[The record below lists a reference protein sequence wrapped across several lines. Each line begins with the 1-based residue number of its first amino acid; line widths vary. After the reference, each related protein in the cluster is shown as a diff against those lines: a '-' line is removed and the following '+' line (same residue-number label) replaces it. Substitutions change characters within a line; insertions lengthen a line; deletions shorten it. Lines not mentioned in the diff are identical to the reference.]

1 MAVDP
6 AAREQLLASLRA
18 MLGPEEAA
26 TMDELL
32 PPDDVGTTARFDRL
46 DAHLADHDRRLDG
59 IDHRLAGH
67 DRRFDQID
75 DRLDQHDRR
84 FDQIDDR
91 LDQHDRRFDQIDDRF
106 DQHDRRFDQ
115 IDDRFVQIDQSLQSL
130 DHRMDTLRYEL
141 IAAFRGEVVSA
152 VSGQTRA
159 VLLGVVTA
167 SVAMFGMSVGVA
179 QLM

>member
-18 MLGPEEAA
+18 TLGSEEAA

-32 PPDDVGTTARFDRL
+32 PPDDVGTTARFDQL
-46 DAHLADHDRRLDG
+46 DAHLADHDRRFDQ
-59 IDHRLAGH
+59 H

-75 DRLDQHDRR
+75 TRLDQHDRR
-84 FDQIDDR
+84 FDQIDR
-91 LDQHDRRFDQIDDRF
+91 T
-106 DQHDRRFDQ
+106 
-115 IDDRFVQIDQSLQSL
+115 LQSL
-130 DHRMDTLRYEL
+130 DQRMDTLRYEL

-159 VLLGVVTA
+159 VLLGVITA
-167 SVAMFGMSVGVA
+167 SIAMFGMSVGVA
-179 QLM
+179 QLI

>member
-91 LDQHDRRFDQIDDRF
+91 
-106 DQHDRRFDQ
+106 
-115 IDDRFVQIDQSLQSL
+115 FVQIDQSLQSL